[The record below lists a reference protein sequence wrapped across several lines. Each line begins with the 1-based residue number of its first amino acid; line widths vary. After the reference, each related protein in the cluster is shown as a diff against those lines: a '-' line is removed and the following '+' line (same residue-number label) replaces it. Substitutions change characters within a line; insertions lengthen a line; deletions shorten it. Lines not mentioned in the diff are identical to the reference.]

1 MTSYINII
9 TAKVPNPLALKFE
22 VEGVML
28 TEGEWNFRSAEEAEG
43 IAPLAQMLFQLSFI
57 EQVFIAGNFVTLTK
71 REEEPEWMEV
81 MGQIRI
87 LMKKWLESGEKP
99 VLKAPPELVLF
110 GLSETEKKIRGLFD
124 ARIRP
129 ATMQDGGDIVFD
141 SYENGVVKVKLKGA
155 CTKCPY
161 SPRTIKAGIE
171 VLLQQQ
177 LPGLVTEVTSDE
189 VNWEDTQQS

>member
-1 MTSYINII
+1 
-9 TAKVPNPLALKFE
+9 
-22 VEGVML
+22 
-28 TEGEWNFRSAEEAEG
+28 
-43 IAPLAQMLFQLSFI
+43 
-57 EQVFIAGNFVTLTK
+57 
-71 REEEPEWMEV
+71 
-81 MGQIRI
+81 MGHIRI
-87 LMKKWLESGEKP
+87 LMKKFLESGEKP
-99 VLKAPPELVLF
+99 VLQAPPELVLF

-141 SYENGVVKVKLKGA
+141 SYDNGVVKVKLKGA

-171 VLLQQQ
+171 VLLMQQ

-189 VNWEDTQQS
+189 VNWAETQQS